1 MNIDLE
7 LLRPHTLEEV
17 TGMIKSQNN
26 YKKVFKN
33 FPGDVSLPQEE
44 IAKIRF
50 EYLNKRRS

>member
-26 YKKVFKN
+26 NKKVFKN